1 MKPSLQLVMSGPKYA
16 NVEGKNQYNPVTEKT
31 KGEKSL
37 TTPVFQDVDHQS
49 KYVPVGDR
57 VQGQLAMTGM

>member
-1 MKPSLQLVMSGPKYA
+1 MSGPKYA

-57 VQGQLAMTGM
+57 VQGQLAMTGMKQRLKK